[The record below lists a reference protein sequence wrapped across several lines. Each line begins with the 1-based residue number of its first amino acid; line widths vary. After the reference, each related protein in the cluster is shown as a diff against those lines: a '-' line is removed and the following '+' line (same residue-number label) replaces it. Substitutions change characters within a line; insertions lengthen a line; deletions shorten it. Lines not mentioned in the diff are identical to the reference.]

1 MGADIRH
8 CGVVDD
14 VTDGCVKVRIVQ
26 SSACASCKVAG
37 HCNAS
42 ESKEKIVDVY
52 ERDARKF
59 AVGDNVVV
67 VASSRMGMFVVLL
80 SSVIPL
86 FVLVAVLVAVYAAT
100 NSEGRAAVA
109 SLCALIPYYLILYLC
124 RERIRARLSFRIEPD
139 CMGTVMKTDINN

>member
-1 MGADIRH
+1 MAEKISHTGIVDSVDSE
-8 CGVVDD
+8 GVR
-14 VTDGCVKVRIVQ
+14 VRILQ
-26 SSACASCKVAG
+26 TSACASCKVSG
-37 HCNAS
+37 YCNAS

-67 VASSRMGMFVVLL
+67 VASSRMGMFAVLL

-86 FVLVAVLVAVYAAT
+86 FVLVVVLVAVYAAT

>member
-67 VASSRMGMFVVLL
+67 VASSRMGMFAVLL

-86 FVLVAVLVAVYAAT
+86 FLLVAVLAAVLAAT
-100 NSEGRAAVA
+100 GSEAAA
-109 SLCALIPYYLILYLC
+109 ALSSLGALVPYYLILYML
-124 RERIRARLSFRIEPD
+124 RDKVRSRLSFSIEHED
-139 CMGTVMKTDINN
+139 